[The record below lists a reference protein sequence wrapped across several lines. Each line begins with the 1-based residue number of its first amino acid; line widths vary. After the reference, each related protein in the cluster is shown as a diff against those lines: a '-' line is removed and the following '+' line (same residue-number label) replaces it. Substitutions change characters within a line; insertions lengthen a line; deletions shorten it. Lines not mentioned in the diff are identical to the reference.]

1 MEKNMRK
8 YLNFLTKTGD
18 LDVVFISK
26 YEFLLPKSN
35 IFAHIIGKSVILE
48 PINVDNVAIGRFRNQ
63 VLNHVLQRQ

>member
-1 MEKNMRK
+1 MEKIQK
-8 YLNFLTKTGD
+8 YTFFIKTI
-18 LDVVFISK
+18 LQLEFISK